1 MAASPE
7 RVSNIKNRY
16 AVEAIRFSLWAAP
29 GLILF
34 LPWHGFRGFGPH
46 GHGDIESLVGMP
58 PPLDRISKIG
68 ESPWG
73 IPRGCG
79 MQAVTETWHLTL
91 VPGKDGPRIRNEAK
105 TTGRPN
111 PADYF
116 IGCRLPG

>member
-68 ESPWG
+68 EFPAVAVCRPLPKHG
-73 IPRGCG
+73 I
-79 MQAVTETWHLTL
+79 
-91 VPGKDGPRIRNEAK
+91 
-105 TTGRPN
+105 
-111 PADYF
+111 
-116 IGCRLPG
+116 

>member
-46 GHGDIESLVGMP
+46 GHGDIESLVVDAPSPGSNFEDRRV
-58 PPLDRISKIG
+58 PLGNSPRLRYAGRYRNMAFDVGTGQRWSADQKRG
-68 ESPWG
+68 EDNG
-73 IPRGCG
+73 
-79 MQAVTETWHLTL
+79 
-91 VPGKDGPRIRNEAK
+91 
-105 TTGRPN
+105 
-111 PADYF
+111 
-116 IGCRLPG
+116 